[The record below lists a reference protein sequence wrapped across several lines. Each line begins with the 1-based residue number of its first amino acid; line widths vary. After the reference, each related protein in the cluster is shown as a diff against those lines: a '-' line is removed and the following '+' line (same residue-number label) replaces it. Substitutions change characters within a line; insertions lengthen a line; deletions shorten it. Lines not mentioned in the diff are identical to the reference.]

1 MSQLCEFWRE
11 VLLCVC
17 LFVLLILCVFSHS
30 WGEDVS
36 LNTSIRTYVSEAE
49 LNAHAAKWRGIT
61 ALTAKSLK
69 CDSPAKA
76 GPLRTFA
83 FKIVANLDSWPRHMI
98 EFRIIYPDLEVRI
111 M

>member
-1 MSQLCEFWRE
+1 MSQLCEFWSE

-49 LNAHAAKWRGIT
+49 LMRNQSITAKFEVT

-69 CDSPAKA
+69 
-76 GPLRTFA
+76 
-83 FKIVANLDSWPRHMI
+83 M
-98 EFRIIYPDLEVRI
+98 
-111 M
+111 